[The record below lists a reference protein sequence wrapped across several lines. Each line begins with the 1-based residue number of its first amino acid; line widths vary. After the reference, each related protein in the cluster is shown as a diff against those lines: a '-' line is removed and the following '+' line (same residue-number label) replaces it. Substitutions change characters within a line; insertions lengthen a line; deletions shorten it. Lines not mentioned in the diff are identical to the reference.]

1 MERIV
6 VTGMGT
12 VNPIGKNVE
21 ETWKNAVQGVSGV
34 GPITLFDASD
44 WMVDHACEV
53 KDFKA
58 EDYLGKR
65 DARRMD
71 RFEQFAVVAAD
82 EAVRDA
88 GLEITPENAERVG
101 VFVASAIGGL
111 KSLEDAVYTMRDKG
125 YRRVNPFVVPM
136 MMPNGAAGL
145 VAIRQGA
152 KGPAMAVASACAS
165 GNDALGLAWMML
177 RNGVVD
183 VALAGASESTLCSVG
198 VGAFVRMGALSLRD
212 DYSSAPQPF
221 DRNRDGLV
229 MGEGAGMLVLETE
242 SHAKARGARILAEFA
257 GYAATADAHHI
268 TAPAENGEGGARAM
282 QRVLEMAGLTPEEVD
297 YINAHGTG
305 TRLNDSAETAAIK
318 AVFGERA
325 YQIPISSTKSMTGHM
340 MGATGAVEAIFCVQ
354 TIREGIIPPTINY
367 HTPDPACDL
376 DYVPNQARQADVRVV
391 ISNAFGF
398 GGHNAVLAFR
408 AYE

>member
-12 VNPIGKNVE
+12 VNPIGKTVA
-21 ETWKNAVQGVSGV
+21 ETWDNAIHGVSGV
-34 GPITLFDASD
+34 APITLFDASD

-71 RFEQFAVVAAD
+71 RFEQFAVVAA
-82 EAVRDA
+82 RDA
-88 GLEITPENAERVG
+88 LQDAALEITPEEAGRVG
-101 VFVASAIGGL
+101 VFIASAIGGL
-111 KSLEDAVYTMRDKG
+111 KSLESAVYTMRDKG

-145 VAIRQGA
+145 VAIHTGA
-152 KGPAMAVASACAS
+152 KGPSMAVASACAS
-165 GNDALGLAWMML
+165 GNDGLGLAWMML
-177 RNGVVD
+177 RSGAID
-183 VALAGASESTLCSVG
+183 VAIAGASESTLCSVG

-212 DYSSAPQPF
+212 DYSTAPQPF

-229 MGEGAGMLVLETE
+229 MGEGAGVLILETE

-268 TAPAENGEGGARAM
+268 TAPAENGEGGARAIR
-282 QRVLEMAGLTPEEVD
+282 QVLDVAGIALEEVD

-305 TRLNDSAETAAIK
+305 TQLNDSAETAAIK
-318 AVFGERA
+318 TVFGKRA
-325 YQIPISSTKSMTGHM
+325 YQIPVSSTKSMTGHM
-340 MGATGAVEAIFCVQ
+340 MGASGAVEAIFCVQ
-354 TIREGIIPPTINY
+354 AIRDGIIPPTINY
-367 HTPDPACDL
+367 QTPDPACDL
-376 DYVPNQARQADVRVV
+376 DYVPNQARQAPVRVA